1 MKPSKSTMRRLRK
14 RIAQFDFLWV
24 IDDASNSTSL
34 AVADTRSGR
43 SLGVSTTSHAS
54 LDYLL
59 VYGAEQWL
67 ESSYNGMPIQT
78 GGGKRG

>member
-1 MKPSKSTMRRLRK
+1 MKPNKSTMRRLRK

-24 IDDASNSTSL
+24 IDDASDATNL
-34 AVADTRSGR
+34 AVVDMRPKS
-43 SLGVSTTSHAS
+43 SLGVSISSHAS

-59 VYGAEQWL
+59 AYGAEQWL

-78 GGGKRG
+78 SGGKRG